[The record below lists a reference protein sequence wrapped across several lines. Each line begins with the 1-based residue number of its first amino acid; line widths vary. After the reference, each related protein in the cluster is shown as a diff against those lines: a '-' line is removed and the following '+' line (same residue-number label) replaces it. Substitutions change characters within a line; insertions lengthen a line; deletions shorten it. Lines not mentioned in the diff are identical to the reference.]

1 MTDHDKTAL
10 AEITEPSVASSR
22 ITWGVDRMSSR
33 KTRTIPACQLLAGE
47 LAGIPHKGRHSLVK
61 WLVMDWASS
70 VGLTVIRSQSDGE
83 TRTVKGDF
91 QLVRM
96 SRVVEKMEAA

>member
-1 MTDHDKTAL
+1 
-10 AEITEPSVASSR
+10 
-22 ITWGVDRMSSR
+22 MSIP
-33 KTRTIPACQLLAGE
+33 KTRTVPACRLHAGD

-61 WLVMDWASS
+61 WMVLDWVSS
-70 VGLTVIRSQSDGE
+70 IGLTVIRSQSDGE

-96 SRVVEKMEAA
+96 KEAA